1 MLYKMGNR
9 LSFDFPF
16 QFTKLLQVRLFFAIA
31 VPVLMITALT
41 AYSADIGK
49 GQEKH
54 QTGVISGYVN
64 VKGNYKAYS
73 GIGSSFANKK
83 NIDRLL
89 VPWSILITVPD
100 TKFNMDIVAPG
111 RLKPDGKLFYNGLKF
126 YHRKNYLRSL
136 SIFKKITTL
145 YPKSLYYP
153 PALIY
158 LSETLIMLNRP
169 DDARTILNKAKKYP
183 LNEEMLPSAFFMLA
197 KSYGKNNDSFEE
209 ESVLKLI
216 TGNFR
221 NSHFVALANI
231 MLGKLYIKYENYRR
245 ARAYFKNAL
254 NSRYELP
261 SLMGYGT
268 SYAKEKNNVKAN
280 LYFTSAYYYV
290 KKHKIGIDKFVSI
303 AEGYL
308 PIMLETFCTLHE
320 FDLAGDLL
328 SHLRNNPEGIYSRAT
343 CLKEQGRYKAASK
356 LFYKAYSTDPTSRL
370 ASSAKRS
377 GAIYEI
383 FGGTDL
389 AGIRKI
395 EAKYKYDNEVSEIAA
410 IKEAEILIKNGK
422 ESEAMAALYRYKR
435 RGEAYSI
442 WDVKLNQLAVQ
453 LVDKS
458 MKRYR
463 NNPESID
470 VKRLLPFIAV
480 LENPLEIAYL
490 LMSVNR
496 FDDAKVILYKTE
508 AEPAYKD
515 RSIVRLA
522 YIALKKNRFKQA
534 KALINSVRRSYTKSD
549 AVYWNVLGDIAFQNG
564 KYDKSIDYYEKASK
578 LNLYGSVR
586 TNLAYSY
593 YSIGDLKKVTEILG
607 TGKLS
612 PIDYKILGDTAFK
625 LARYNEAVNYFYRA
639 KNDNESNLYF
649 AKSLYK
655 IKKVSDA
662 VKILKRLALGPKAIK
677 ILAESELAIIKSEKT
692 VKAAENLK

>member
-1 MLYKMGNR
+1 MGNR

-16 QFTKLLQVRLFFAIA
+16 QFTKLLRIQLFFAIA

-41 AYSADIGK
+41 VYSADIGE
-49 GQEKH
+49 GQGKH

-64 VKGNYKAYS
+64 VKGDYKTYS
-73 GIGSSFANKK
+73 DISSSFMDKK
-83 NIDRLL
+83 NISNL
-89 VPWSILITVPD
+89 VPWSVLITIPN
-100 TKFNMDIVAPG
+100 TKFNIDIVAPG
-111 RLKPDGKLFYNGLKF
+111 RLKPDGKLFYDGLKL

-169 DDARTILNKAKKYP
+169 DDARTILNKAKEYP
-183 LNEEMLPSAFFMLA
+183 SNEEMLPSAFFMLA

-231 MLGKLYIKYENYRR
+231 MLGKLYINYENYRK
-245 ARAYFKNAL
+245 ARIYFKNAS
-254 NSRYELP
+254 NSRYELS

-268 SYAKEKNNVKAN
+268 SYAKEKNNLKAN
-280 LYFTSAYYYV
+280 LYFTSAYYYT
-290 KKHKIGIDKFVSI
+290 KKHEISVDKFVSI
-303 AEGYL
+303 AGEYL
-308 PIMLETFCTLHE
+308 PIMLETFCTLRE
-320 FDLAGDLL
+320 FNLTGGLL
-328 SHLRNNPEGIYSRAT
+328 SRLKNNPEGIYSRAT

-377 GAIYEI
+377 GAIYKI
-383 FGGTDL
+383 FGGMDL
-389 AGIRKI
+389 AGIKKI
-395 EAKYKYDNEVSEIAA
+395 ESEYKYDNEVSEIAA
-410 IKEAEILIKNGK
+410 IKEAEILIKNKK
-422 ESEAMAALYRYKR
+422 ESEAMTALYRYKK

-453 LVDKS
+453 LVDKL

-463 NNPESID
+463 SDPESID
-470 VKRLLPFIAV
+470 VKKLLPFIAV
-480 LENPLEIAYL
+480 LDNPLEIASL

-496 FDDAKVILYKTE
+496 FDDAKAILYKTE
-508 AEPAYKD
+508 AEPAYRD

-522 YIALKKNRFKQA
+522 YIALKRNKFKQA
-534 KALINSVRRSYTKSD
+534 EALINSVKRSYTKSD

-564 KYDKSIDYYEKASK
+564 KYSKTINYYKKASK
-578 LNLYGSVR
+578 LNLSGSAR

-593 YSIGDLKKVTEILG
+593 YSVGDFKKVTEILG

-612 PIDYKILGDTAFK
+612 PIDYRILGDTAFK
-625 LARYNEAVNYFYRA
+625 LARYNEAVSYFYRA
-639 KNDNESNLYF
+639 ENDNESNLYF

-655 IKKVSDA
+655 IKKVDDA
-662 VKILKRLALGPKAIK
+662 IKILKRLALGGGTVK